1 MTDAQ
6 KGILAIVGASA
17 IWGLSPIYYKQLPD
31 VPAHEILAHRAL
43 WSFVFFGGILLLQ
56 GRSGEIFGAFS
67 GWRRAGMLVAASLMI
82 SINWFLFIVA
92 IQIGRTT
99 ETSLGYY
106 IYPLAAVVIGWFW
119 FGERLGRVQW
129 VAIVLASF
137 AVIVLTIGLG
147 VAPWISLILAISFAL
162 YGVIKKQL
170 PLGPVVS
177 VTCEILI
184 FLPIALTILLMIH
197 RNGEG
202 HFGVTTWDSVLL
214 VASGPI
220 TAMPLILFTFG
231 ARRIAMS
238 TVGLLLY
245 INPTLQFFCA
255 VIIFSE
261 PFSRWHAIS
270 FSMIW
275 GALLIYSIA
284 ARKASIAG
292 SGGATTVRKPASSA
306 STKP

>member
-17 IWGLSPIYYKQLPD
+17 IWGLSPIYYKLLPD

-56 GRSGEIFGAFS
+56 GRFGEIFRAFS
-67 GWRRAGMLVAASLMI
+67 GWRRAGVLVLASFMI

-106 IYPLAAVVIGWFW
+106 IYPLAAVVIGRVW
-119 FGERLGRVQW
+119 FGERLGRAQW
-129 VAIVLASF
+129 AAIALAGF

-170 PLGPVVS
+170 SLGPVVS

-184 FLPIALTILLMIH
+184 FLPVALTILFMVH
-197 RNGEG
+197 RSGQG
-202 HFGVTTWDSVLL
+202 HFGVTGWDSVLL

-220 TAMPLILFTFG
+220 TAMPLILFSYG

-255 VIIFSE
+255 VLIFAE
-261 PFSRWHAIS
+261 PFSQWHAIA
-270 FSMIW
+270 FTMIW
-275 GALLIYSIA
+275 AALVIYSIA
-284 ARKASIAG
+284 ARKASMAA
-292 SGGATTVRKPASSA
+292 SGVSTTVRKPASEGSA
-306 STKP
+306 NP

>member
-1 MTDAQ
+1 MNDAQ

-17 IWGLSPIYYKQLPD
+17 IWGLSPIYYKLLPD

-56 GRSGEIFGAFS
+56 GRFGEIFGAFS
-67 GWRRAGMLVAASLMI
+67 GWRRAGLLVLASLMI

-129 VAIVLASF
+129 VAIALATF

-147 VAPWISLILAISFAL
+147 VAPWISLILATSFAL

-197 RNGEG
+197 RSGQG
-202 HFGVTTWDSVLL
+202 HFGGSAWDSVLL

-220 TAMPLILFTFG
+220 TAMPLILFSYG

-255 VIIFSE
+255 VIIFAE
-261 PFSRWHAIS
+261 PFSRWHAIA
-270 FSMIW
+270 FTMIW
-275 GALLIYSIA
+275 VALVIYSIA
-284 ARKASIAG
+284 ARKASIAA
-292 SGGATTVRKPASSA
+292 SGVSTTVRNPASEGSA
-306 STKP
+306 NP